1 MGRVS
6 EIVKHLIIINVIF
19 FIARTIF
26 GELMYDL
33 FAMHYPKNPS
43 FFLWQPLSHMFM
55 HGDTYHILFNMFGL
69 WMFGTPLEQMW
80 GKQKFIFFYLSA
92 GFGAVLIQ
100 TLVYHYDVLSVTQLL
115 IDNGLTKN
123 EINSFFETGRLNT
136 SLIQILGEA
145 KLTSGIQ
152 SYKAVMVGASGALYG
167 ILVGFAMLFPN
178 VQLML
183 LFPPIPIKAKYLVP
197 LLILFDLFFG
207 FTAYSVGPIA
217 HFAHIGGAIT
227 GFIMMWYWKK
237 NQFNNKRWN

>member
-19 FIARTIF
+19 YIASMVF

-33 FAMHYPKNPS
+33 LLCTIQKIQI
-43 FFLWQPLSHMFM
+43 FLWQPLSHMFM
-55 HGDTYHILFNMFGL
+55 HGDTTHILFNMFGL

-115 IDNGLTKN
+115 IDNGSTKN

-136 SLIQILGEA
+136 SLIQTLGEA
-145 KLTSGIQ
+145 SLLLEFNHIR
-152 SYKAVMVGASGALYG
+152 
-167 ILVGFAMLFPN
+167 
-178 VQLML
+178 QL
-183 LFPPIPIKAKYLVP
+183 
-197 LLILFDLFFG
+197 
-207 FTAYSVGPIA
+207 
-217 HFAHIGGAIT
+217 
-227 GFIMMWYWKK
+227 W
-237 NQFNNKRWN
+237 